1 MFFWDHWLQWF
12 NHWLLAATASEVMAA
27 SETELLDDTSH
38 LLAKFMHLAML
49 HFDNT

>member
-27 SETELLDDTSH
+27 SETELLDDTRQPPARKVYAPSY
-38 LLAKFMHLAML
+38 APF
-49 HFDNT
+49 